1 MFDANVFKRAVKEWI
16 KNHPEGTEADL
27 ADFCEEQIPPT
38 QYASYEWLVEHTISW
53 YRHIL
58 AQRRQE
64 PDEDDGEELALA

>member
-16 KNHPEGTEADL
+16 KSHPEGTEADL
-27 ADFCEEQIPPT
+27 VDFCEEQIPPA
-38 QYASYEWLVEHTISW
+38 QYARHEWLVEHTISW

-64 PDEDDGEELALA
+64 PDEDDLEELSLA